1 MAAAL
6 PIVSFALALLVI
18 KGTGEQQKRP
28 LSWRHAILLT
38 SVCWGMYVVAVTE
51 ALGALGLLTFGWVL
65 LSWLLPAGILA
76 IVYARS
82 SHPRLSAQISR
93 LLAIKMEWPRAALLG
108 SVALILALTAVIAFL
123 APPNT
128 GDSMTYH
135 MPRIMRWIQ
144 QGSLAYYPTNTIRQ
158 LIQPPWA
165 EYAMLHLQVLS
176 GGDQLANFVEWG
188 SFAGCC
194 IGASLIAEQLGADR
208 RGQLVAAVFTA
219 TLPMAII
226 QAPSTQNDLVVGY
239 WLVCSA
245 FFLLA
250 YLARRDLPTLLA
262 FGGSIGLSILTK
274 GTGYLVAIPLL
285 LILCAYALALH
296 RWSAWRVVLP
306 VVALL
311 GALNAGFLARNTI
324 AFGYPLGPTTAT
336 AYYAND
342 TFSPG
347 TLTSNLVRNVAV
359 EFGTPESHL
368 NALVEHAANKTL
380 EAFHLDPR
388 DHGTTMA
395 RSPVFHVRGA
405 TDLWRSDGYTD
416 NPLHMLLI
424 LAVIV
429 LFLLTSAL
437 RKQRLPLAYL
447 AALVGCFLLFC
458 LYLRWQAQ
466 SNRLELPFFI
476 LFAPFCGLVLS
487 QLPQARWRKATSVA
501 APFILLAL
509 APFWLLA
516 GQSRPLLGSMSVL
529 TTPRA
534 RQYFAGG
541 PQLEAPTEGAARYIM
556 SKGCD
561 QVGFYASGPQD
572 NDSYAVGAPSWEY
585 PFWVLLWRDGGRV
598 RIEQAHVTNATA
610 TLAPRPG
617 ASDFHPCAVIV
628 MLSPGEP
635 VTPLTDHGA
644 TYEDAWSSGIV
655 HVFEEAPSR
664 AAPSGHAGAVP
675 QALALPGHSRPP
687 GRPV

>member
-18 KGTGEQQKRP
+18 KGTGEQQKRR
-28 LSWRHAILLT
+28 LSWRHAVLLT
-38 SVCWGMYVVAVTE
+38 SVCWGVYVAAVTE

-76 IVYARS
+76 VVYARS
-82 SHPRLSAQISR
+82 SHPRISARIAW
-93 LLAIKMEWPRAALLG
+93 LLAIKLEWPRAALLG
-108 SVALILALTAVIAFL
+108 GVALILAITAVIAFL

-128 GDSMTYH
+128 ADSMTYH
-135 MPRIMRWIQ
+135 LPRIMRWIQ

-165 EYAMLHLQVLS
+165 EYAMLHLQLLS

-208 RGQLVAAVFTA
+208 RGQLVAAVIIA
-219 TLPMAII
+219 TLPMGII
-226 QAPSTQNDLVVGY
+226 QASSTQNDLVVGY

-250 YLARRDLPTLLA
+250 YLARRDLPSLLG

-274 GTGYLVAIPLL
+274 GTAYLVALPLL
-285 LILCAYALALH
+285 LIFCAYALSLH
-296 RWSAWRVVLP
+296 KWGAWHVVLL
-306 VVALL
+306 VVALV

-368 NALVEHAANKTL
+368 NALVEHAANRTL
-380 EAFHLDPR
+380 EAFNLDPR
-388 DHGTTMA
+388 DPGTTMA

-416 NPLHMLLI
+416 NPLHMVLI

-437 RKQRLPLAYL
+437 RKQQLLVWYL
-447 AALVGCFLLFC
+447 TALVGCFLLFC

-487 QLPQARWRKATSVA
+487 QITQARWRKAASV

-516 GQSRPLLGSMSVL
+516 GQSRPLLGATSVL
-529 TTPRA
+529 TTPRT
-534 RQYFAGG
+534 RQYFAGA
-541 PQLEAPTEGAARYIM
+541 PQLEAPTEGAVRYIA

-572 NDSYAVGAPSWEY
+572 NDSYAAGAPSWEY
-585 PFWVLLWRDGGRV
+585 PFWVLLQRDGEHV
-598 RIEQAHVTNATA
+598 HIEQAHVTNATA
-610 TLAPRPG
+610 ALAQRPG
-617 ASDFHPCAVIV
+617 VSDFHPCAVIV
-628 MLSPGEP
+628 VLSPGEAA
-635 VTPLTDHGA
+635 TPLTDHGM

-655 HVFEEAPSR
+655 HVFEEAP
-664 AAPSGHAGAVP
+664 
-675 QALALPGHSRPP
+675 
-687 GRPV
+687 

>member
-1 MAAAL
+1 MTVAL

-18 KGTGEQQKRP
+18 KGTGQQQKHR

-38 SVCWGMYVVAVTE
+38 SVCWGVYLAAVTE

-65 LSWLLPAGILA
+65 LAWLLPAGILA
-76 IVYARS
+76 VVYARS
-82 SHPRLSAQISR
+82 RHLYLNARIAWIFALK
-93 LLAIKMEWPRAALLG
+93 LEWPRAVLLG
-108 SVALILALTAVIAFL
+108 GVALILALTAAIAFL

-165 EYAMLHLQVLS
+165 EYAMLHLQLLS
-176 GGDQLANFVEWG
+176 GGDQLANFVEWW

-208 RGQLVAAVFTA
+208 RGQLVAAVFAA

-250 YLARRDLPTLLA
+250 YLARRDLSALLA

-274 GTGYLVAIPLL
+274 GTGYLVAMPLL
-285 LILCAYALALH
+285 LIFCAYALSLH

-306 VVALL
+306 VIVLV
-311 GALNAGFLARNTI
+311 GALNAGFLARNTL

-429 LFLLTSAL
+429 LFLLTSML
-437 RKQRLPLAYL
+437 RKQRLLAAYL
-447 AALVGCFLLFC
+447 AALVGCYLLFC

-487 QLPQARWRKATSVA
+487 QLPQARWRKAASL

-534 RQYFAGG
+534 RQYFAAA
-541 PQLEAPTEGAARYIM
+541 PQLEAPTEGAVRYIT

-561 QVGFYASGPQD
+561 RVGFYASGPQD
-572 NDSYAVGAPSWEY
+572 NDSYAAGAPSWEY
-585 PFWVLLWRDGGRV
+585 PFWVLLRRDGEPV
-598 RIEQAHVTNATA
+598 HIEQAHVTNATA

-617 ASDFHPCAVIV
+617 ASDFHPCAVIA

-635 VTPLTDHGA
+635 VAPLTDHGT

-664 AAPSGHAGAVP
+664 AGAVP
-675 QALALPGHSRPP
+675 AALALPGHPRSPRRPL
-687 GRPV
+687 

>member
-1 MAAAL
+1 MAAVL

-18 KGTGEQQKRP
+18 KGIGEQQKRR

-38 SVCWGMYVVAVTE
+38 SVCWGVYVVAVTE
-51 ALGALGLLTFGWVL
+51 ALGAFGLLIFGWVL

-76 IVYARS
+76 AVSARS
-82 SHPRLSAQISR
+82 RHPRISARILR
-93 LLAIKMEWPRAALLG
+93 LLAIKLEWPRAVLLG
-108 SVALILALTAVIAFL
+108 GVALILALTALIAFL

-128 GDSMTYH
+128 ADSMTYH

-165 EYAMLHLQVLS
+165 EYAMLHLQILS

-226 QAPSTQNDLVVGY
+226 QASSTQNDLVVGY

-250 YLARRDLPTLLA
+250 YLARRDLPSLLA
-262 FGGSIGLSILTK
+262 FGGGIGLSILTK
-274 GTGYLVAIPLL
+274 GTGYLVAMPLL
-285 LILCAYALALH
+285 LIFCAYALSLH

-306 VVALL
+306 VVALM

-336 AYYAND
+336 AYYANA

-416 NPLHMLLI
+416 NPLHMVLI
-424 LAVIV
+424 LAALA

-437 RKQRLPLAYL
+437 RKQRLLAWYL

-487 QLPQARWRKATSVA
+487 QLPQARWRKAASL

-516 GQSRPLLGSMSVL
+516 GQSRPLLGAASVL
-529 TTPRA
+529 ATPRT
-534 RQYFAGG
+534 RQYFAGA
-541 PQLEAPTEGAARYIM
+541 PQLEAPMEGAVRYIT

-572 NDSYAVGAPSWEY
+572 NDSYAAGAPSWEY
-585 PFWVLLWRDGGRV
+585 PFWVLLRRGGGRV

-610 TLAPRPG
+610 SLAPRPG

-635 VTPLTDHGA
+635 VAPLTDHGA
-644 TYEDAWSSGIV
+644 TYEDAWSWGIV
-655 HVFEEAPSR
+655 HVFEAAPSR
-664 AAPSGHAGAVP
+664 AAPSGPAGASP
-675 QALALPGHSRPP
+675 AALGLPGHSRSPA
-687 GRPV
+687 RAL